1 MYCQMQGHIFLEIRP
16 APDFALPRSRCP
28 CLRSPAGDQL
38 HLSGWNLTLVPSLD
52 GGDDFVG
59 VGGPREWLIGVG
71 LSDEAVDGRLE
82 IDGAEDTTF
91 QSTSAELGEKA
102 LS

>member
-1 MYCQMQGHIFLEIRP
+1 
-16 APDFALPRSRCP
+16 
-28 CLRSPAGDQL
+28 
-38 HLSGWNLTLVPSLD
+38 VPSLD

-91 QSTSAELGEKA
+91 RSTSAELGEKSLDSVEPGA
-102 LS
+102 RGLCEVENETRVAI